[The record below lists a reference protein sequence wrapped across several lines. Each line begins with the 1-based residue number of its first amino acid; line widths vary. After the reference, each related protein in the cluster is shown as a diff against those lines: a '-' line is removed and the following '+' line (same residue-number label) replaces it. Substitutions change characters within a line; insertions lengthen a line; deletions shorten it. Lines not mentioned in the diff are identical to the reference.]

1 MLKVWF
7 KIFYRN
13 QKKNAL
19 NTGVNILGL
28 TLGLAGLLIVLLYFS
43 DENSYNQWNP
53 NKDQIYR
60 LPISSNKDGIWA
72 VNTAGAYTYFK
83 EDIPEVESTLIVSPF
98 YDSRLVKTGNQKLM
112 CNKLIRFDGD
122 FFKFFPFNITQGNLE
137 NLNTKPNQVAISS
150 DMAIQLFK
158 GKNPIGKAMVIE
170 EQNLEVALVYEIPD
184 NNHVE
189 PEILWKFQEL
199 DITWGDFQNEVFC
212 LIPKGVDINLVKT
225 KMDEVIFERFHKAMA
240 KEYGLPLDEFLDT
253 YGRIKILPEQLSTL
267 RFHHIAKSGG
277 PEGSGNYKLIM
288 VLLSLSILLI
298 LISCVNFINLSTA
311 SASQRAKEVGVKK
324 TLGLLKSNLIVQ
336 YVFEICVQA
345 IIALLFACIL
355 VEFLL
360 PIFNQYLHKDLSIY
374 NSKVIGI
381 VLVTTL
387 CITLVIGIVPALYLA
402 NFKSREVLKGNFA
415 RSKHGVYLRH
425 LMLSLQFL
433 ISGFFLIGVFVIYS
447 QINFMISKDLGFK
460 KDHILVVDV
469 YDIGDEAQKYE
480 LLKSILPKN
489 KGVVDVTRSLFVPG
503 NGFASGT
510 NFNYKGESFNAANN
524 VSDYNYIDF
533 AGITLL
539 KGRTLSEDFAQ
550 DTITSIIINETAA
563 RRVGIYDDPIG
574 KRIKIGWSSPERDG
588 NMEVV
593 GMIQDYHT
601 SGFDEKIKPMF
612 MMHYN
617 TFMSSNGWVDQVQ
630 IKIKPQEID
639 RTIADIE
646 AFWKKH
652 IDAEYPFTYTFLDKN
667 FENTYKRY
675 QKQQTLFLILSS
687 VVILMSLLGLFALA
701 TLTIQQRLK
710 EVAIRKTLG
719 ASVKQI
725 MLPLLK
731 QFLQI
736 TIWASIIL
744 IPIAYY
750 FMQEWLNDFV
760 YRVKMPMWPYILTPI
775 VLLVLVTVVV
785 GVKAYQAT
793 KVDLIKY
800 LKFE

>member
-19 NTGVNILGL
+19 NTSVNILGL
-28 TLGLAGLLIVLLYFS
+28 TLGLAGLLIVLLYFF
-43 DENSYNQWNP
+43 DEKSYNQWNP

-60 LPISSNKDGIWA
+60 LPISSSKDGIWA

-83 EDIPEVESTLIVSPF
+83 EDIPEVESTLLVSPF
-98 YDSRLVKTGNQKLM
+98 YDSRLVKIGDYKTM
-112 CNKLIRFDGD
+112 CNRLIRFDGD
-122 FFKFFPFNITQGNLE
+122 FFSFFPFDIVSGNLQ
-137 NLNTKPNQVAISS
+137 NFKTKPNQVAISEK
-150 DMAIQLFK
+150 MVTKLFK
-158 GKNPIGKAMVIE
+158 GKNPIGKRLVIE
-170 EQNLEVALVYEIPD
+170 EENLEVALVYKIPG

-189 PEILWKFQEL
+189 PEILWKFQEV
-199 DITWGDFQNEVFC
+199 DVNWGDFQNEVFC
-212 LIPKGVDINLVKT
+212 KIPEGTDINLVKS
-225 KMDEVIFERFHKAMA
+225 KMDDVVLERFHKAMS
-240 KEYGLPLDEFLDT
+240 KEYGMPLQEFMET

-324 TLGLLKSNLIVQ
+324 TLGLFKSNLILQ
-336 YVFEICVQA
+336 YVFEICIQA
-345 IIALLFACIL
+345 FVALILACIL

-360 PIFNQYLHKDLSIY
+360 PYFNQYLSKELSLY
-374 NSKVIGI
+374 NPSVFGI
-381 VLVTTL
+381 VLLTTL
-387 CITLVIGIVPALYLA
+387 CIAIIIGIVPALYLS
-402 NFKSREVLKGNFA
+402 NFKSHEVLKGNFS
-415 RSKHGVYLRH
+415 RSKRGVYLRH
-425 LMLSLQFL
+425 FMLSLQFL
-433 ISGFFLIGVFVIYS
+433 ISGFFLIGVFVIYT
-447 QINFMISKDLGFK
+447 QIDFMMSKDLGFK
-460 KDHILVVDV
+460 KDHIIVVDV
-469 YDIGDEAQKYE
+469 YDIGDESQKYE
-480 LLKSILPKN
+480 RLKTILTKN
-489 KGVVDVTRSLFVPG
+489 KNIVDVTRSIFVPG

-524 VSDYNYIDF
+524 VCDYNYIDF

-539 KGRTLSEDFAQ
+539 KGRTLSEDYAQ
-550 DTITSIIINETAA
+550 DTITSILINETAA
-563 RRVGIYDDPIG
+563 RKVGIYDDPIG
-574 KRIKIGWSSPERDG
+574 KRIQIGWSSPERDG
-588 NMEVV
+588 NMEIV
-593 GMIQDYHT
+593 GMIKDYHT

-612 MMHYN
+612 LMHYN
-617 TFMSSNGWVDQVQ
+617 TFYTSKDWVDYVQ
-630 IKIKPQEID
+630 IKIKPHDIE
-639 RTIADIE
+639 RTLADIE

-652 IDAEYPFTYTFLDKN
+652 IDTEYPFTYTFLDKN

-675 QKQQTLFLILSS
+675 QKQQMLFLILSS
-687 VVILMSLLGLFALA
+687 IVILMSLLGLFALA

-731 QFLQI
+731 QFLKL

-744 IPIAYY
+744 VPIAYY

-760 YRVKMPMWPYILTPI
+760 YRIDMPIWPYVLTPI
-775 VLLVLVTVVV
+775 ILLILVATVV